1 MEDAMD
7 VLTYSDARAQLKSV
21 MDRVIDDHDEIIVT
35 RRNGGSVMVV
45 SLETWNAVTE
55 TLHLLSTP
63 KNAARLRDAIGEL
76 DGAGGRERDL
86 VD

>member
-63 KNAARLRDAIGEL
+63 KNATRLRDAIGEL

-86 VD
+86 VG

>member
-1 MEDAMD
+1 MD